1 MSEVKATMDPKCDL
15 VSFDFGKIRSLVWL
29 VLILL
34 VFSDKP
40 QNIAGIVYGSYVK
53 QDYAMVSLPSVI
65 LEPGIVGTSTLYMNS
80 TSAMVSV
87 GPLPSNSTEYSD
99 SFTIVTG
106 STSGLHNDTHAKDGV
121 CFQLIESG
129 GGVNLIFDGYYG
141 YSTDTDR
148 TGSVKIFVN
157 LYGNVTGETW
167 HISLYNYTS
176 SSYNEIGTFSSTS
189 DAWGNFTV
197 ASGVFH
203 FIDEGGSLRVG
214 INQPDKDAAPA
225 STDTFYTDYQ
235 EVRITY
241 AKESYDYVLE
251 VANQVAGAWKIRL
264 SAYDQSNTIRLE
276 NCTIYF
282 HNGGASRQIYI
293 NEGLYE
299 QQVGNW
305 YDLAASATD
314 YIAVTVKANSTGA
327 SFIYVYLEILEPNTS
342 IYIRY
347 ILTFVIT

>member
-176 SSYNEIGTFSSTS
+176 SSYNEIG
-189 DAWGNFTV
+189 
-197 ASGVFH
+197 
-203 FIDEGGSLRVG
+203 
-214 INQPDKDAAPA
+214 
-225 STDTFYTDYQ
+225 
-235 EVRITY
+235 
-241 AKESYDYVLE
+241 
-251 VANQVAGAWKIRL
+251 
-264 SAYDQSNTIRLE
+264 
-276 NCTIYF
+276 
-282 HNGGASRQIYI
+282 
-293 NEGLYE
+293 
-299 QQVGNW
+299 
-305 YDLAASATD
+305 
-314 YIAVTVKANSTGA
+314 
-327 SFIYVYLEILEPNTS
+327 
-342 IYIRY
+342 
-347 ILTFVIT
+347 

>member
-1 MSEVKATMDPKCDL
+1 VSEVKATMDPKLDL
-15 VSFDFGKIRSLVWL
+15 ASSNSGKIRSLVWL

-129 GGVNLIFDGYYG
+129 GGVNLFFDGYYG
-141 YSTDTDR
+141 YSTDIDR

-241 AKESYDYVLE
+241 AKESYDYVLQ
-251 VANQVAGAWKIRL
+251 VANQVADAWKIRL
-264 SAYDQSNTIRLE
+264 SAYGQSNTIRLE

-314 YIAVTVKANSTGA
+314 YIAITVKANSTGT
-327 SFIYVYLEILEPNTS
+327 SFIHVYLEILEPNTS

-347 ILTFVIT
+347 ILRFVIT